1 MASIEKIKDLFKSSE
16 TVLELVQLS
25 DGELVLRSSKTDDQ
39 PLVTIKFSEQVQEV
53 LGDNAQ
59 ALGQHMVQSAIQ
71 MVMEQQAARW
81 HAEVFD
87 VEPANFS

>member
-1 MASIEKIKDLFKSSE
+1 MAWIEKITELVTANE
-16 TVLELVQLS
+16 AVLELVQWA
-25 DGELVLRSSKTDDQ
+25 DGELVLRPSGSEAN
-39 PLVTIKFSEQVQEV
+39 PLVSIKFSEQVQAV

-71 MVMEQQAARW
+71 LMMEQQAARW

-87 VEPANFS
+87 VEPANYS

>member
-1 MASIEKIKDLFKSSE
+1 MASIEKITDLLKSGE

-25 DGELVLRSSKTDDQ
+25 DGELVLRPSGSDNE
-39 PLVTIKFSEQVQEV
+39 PLVTIKFSDQVQTM

-59 ALGQHMVQSAIQ
+59 ALGQHMVQAAIQ
-71 MVMEQQAARW
+71 LVMEQQAARW

-87 VEPANFS
+87 VEPANYS

>member
-1 MASIEKIKDLFKSSE
+1 MVKDLLKATE
-16 TVLELVQLS
+16 TVLELVQLA
-25 DGELVLRSSKTDDQ
+25 DGELVLRPSGSDTN
-39 PLVTIKFSEQVQEV
+39 PLVSIKFSEQVQAV

-71 MVMEQQAARW
+71 LMMEQQAARW

-87 VEPANFS
+87 VEPANYSWIENL